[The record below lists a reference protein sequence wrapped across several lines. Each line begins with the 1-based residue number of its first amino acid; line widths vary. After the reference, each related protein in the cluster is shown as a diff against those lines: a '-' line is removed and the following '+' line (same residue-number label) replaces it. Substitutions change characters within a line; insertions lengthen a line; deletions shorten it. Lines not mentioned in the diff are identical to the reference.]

1 MSKKTWS
8 SVVAAALLGLM
19 WVVFESGLFDQDV
32 SSASGPAADQ
42 VDQLKVAPAASMDG
56 YSRDRFDHWNAQPE
70 AGKNCNTR
78 EAVLARDGEN
88 VRTDNRCQPTSGSW
102 TSSYT
107 GEKITDDSEV
117 DIDHMVP
124 LANAWRSGAN
134 EWTDAEREK
143 FANDMNS
150 PQLVAV
156 DSSSNRSKGDQDPS
170 TWKPSAEGQWCD
182 YAGDWVEVKNTYD
195 LTVTQA
201 EKRALHEM
209 LATCG

>member
-1 MSKKTWS
+1 MNKKTWS

-19 WVVFESGLFDQDV
+19 WVVFESGLFEHDV

-42 VDQLKVAPAASMDG
+42 VEQLKVAQAASMDG
-56 YSRDRFDHWNAQPE
+56 YSRDRFDHWIAQPK

-78 EAVLARDGEN
+78 EAVLARDGAN
-88 VRTDNRCQPTSGSW
+88 VQTDNRCQATSGSW

-107 GEKITDDSEV
+107 GEKITDDSDV

-143 FANDMNS
+143 FANDMDL

-170 TWKPSAEGQWCD
+170 TWKPSTKGQWCD
-182 YAGDWVEVKNTYD
+182 YAGDWVEVKNAYD
-195 LTVTQA
+195 LTVTEA
-201 EKRALHEM
+201 EKQALHEM
-209 LATCG
+209 LATCE